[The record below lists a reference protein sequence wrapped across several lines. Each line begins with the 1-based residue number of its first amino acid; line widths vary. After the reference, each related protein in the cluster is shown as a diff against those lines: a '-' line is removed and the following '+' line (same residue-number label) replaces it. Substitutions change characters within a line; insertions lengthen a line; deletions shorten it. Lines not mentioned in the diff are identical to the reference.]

1 MKVGI
6 ITFHASH
13 NYGSMLQAYALQQT
27 VMKLG
32 HECEIINFRTE
43 RQKRFYRPF
52 YFVKGWRPK
61 VKALVF
67 PKLAFNDWRK
77 YRLFERFLKEKLI
90 LSEKE
95 YHTSEELA
103 NAGLDYDAY
112 ISGSDQIWNTHCF
125 DFDWAYY
132 LNFVR
137 KGKKIAYA
145 ASMGPIPDL
154 QVLEVNDSEIVNNV
168 TDYDAISVR
177 ENNTNK
183 RLKKAGINDIGC
195 VNLDPTLLIDR
206 IGWEK
211 IILEEPLIKG
221 NYIYLYTPWFSEHFE
236 KVYEKAAS
244 LAEKRNMKVV
254 VSKSEGYKKWKNNNF
269 FEFYTAVG
277 PLEFL
282 NLIKNA
288 KIIIAESFH
297 AVVFSL
303 IFNKPFIILNG
314 NADSRISN
322 LIALLDLKKSSISE
336 NGSLIFDSIETSDF
350 GTTLIPNIKESIDF
364 LKKAID

>member
-43 RQKRFYRPF
+43 RQKKFFRPF
-52 YFVKGWRPK
+52 FMEKRFRAK
-61 VKALVF
+61 AKALF
-67 PKLAFNDWRK
+67 YPKMAFNDWRK
-77 YRLFERFLKEKLI
+77 YRLFERFLKDKFI

-145 ASMGPIPDL
+145 ASMGPRPESD
-154 QVLEVNDSEIVNNV
+154 V
-168 TDYDAISVR
+168 TDEFDSVIVRYIEKYNAISVR
-177 ENNTNK
+177 EDRTLK
-183 RLKKAGINDIGC
+183 RISKAGVKDLDRI
-195 VNLDPTLLIDR
+195 VVDPTLL
-206 IGWEK
+206 
-211 IILEEPLIKG
+211 LSCEEWGDLISKQPLIKG
-221 NYIYLYTPWFSEHFE
+221 EYIYLYTPWYYEN
-236 KVYEKAAS
+236 VYEDAAL
-244 LAEKRNMKVV
+244 LAEKEGLKIV
-254 VSKSEGYKKWKNNNF
+254 VSKSDGFRKWGKNKK
-269 FEFYTAVG
+269 FEFFTAVG

-282 NLIKNA
+282 NLLKFA
-288 KIIIAESFH
+288 KIVIAESFH

-303 IFNKPFIILNG
+303 IFNKSLVITNG
-314 NADSRISN
+314 DLDSRVSSLLSIVKLN
-322 LIALLDLKKSSISE
+322 DNCKRVMNTLLLDSSYTVDFNTMINAEKQSSIDY
-336 NGSLIFDSIETSDF
+336 LRTSI
-350 GTTLIPNIKESIDF
+350 K
-364 LKKAID
+364 